1 VDNGSTAG
9 CLYAASSS
17 SSLLVLKIS
26 HTGYRSVLVLCA
38 R

>member
-9 CLYAASSS
+9 CLYAASS